1 MRFLEIYTR
10 LRSKGPSRASVVL
23 ETHPQEDGLL
33 WILCIAYIMLTGF
46 PIYMRNHRSA
56 CETLMVPAPNW
67 F

>member
-46 PIYMRNHRSA
+46 PNEM
-56 CETLMVPAPNW
+56 ETLHVSV
-67 F
+67 